1 MPKPFGKPAHAR
13 LGLTPA
19 ARLLIALWGA
29 ALPAYVISS
38 LAAGRY
44 PPLSGDPFF
53 WPSAFGFIGLE
64 TFLIVRWLRARP
76 SPRGPWESGRR
87 ALLVGRILL
96 ALLVATPAG
105 LATAFLYEPTFELAN
120 GMLSFGAA
128 QQEYAMVAHPDPPVA
143 LDLLYAHPPFRINL
157 SDPRF
162 QQERLGAGSLATITL
177 RRGLL
182 GARWIEKVEYEV
194 LR

>member
-13 LGLTPA
+13 LGLT
-19 ARLLIALWGA
+19 RGTRFLIALWGA
-29 ALPAYVISS
+29 ALPAYIISS

-53 WPSAFGFIGLE
+53 WPSALGFIGLE
-64 TFLIVRWLRARP
+64 TILIVRWLRSRP
-76 SPRGPWESGRR
+76 SPRGPWEGGRP
-87 ALLVGRILL
+87 ALLAGRILL

-105 LATAFLYEPTFELAN
+105 LASAFLYEPSLELAN
-120 GMLSFGAA
+120 GMLTVGAP
-128 QQEYAMVAHPDPPVA
+128 QEEYAMVAQPEAPVA
-143 LDLLYAHPPFRINL
+143 LDLLYAHPPFRITL

-162 QQERLGAGSLATITL
+162 QREGLGAGSLATLTL
-177 RRGLL
+177 RRGIL
-182 GARWIEKVEYEV
+182 GARWIQKVQYEV